1 MQTTII
7 DSKGVVSSGRE
18 TVPVTETEAL
28 TNATQAVEEQP
39 AETCEAEVPAQEVE
53 EIDAAKPEPKP
64 AATVKKPAKKEPD
77 PNPVIEDPYEWHKC
91 TITVVRA
98 LLPDGTVSVSV
109 LNHKDEPIVRTFPKA
124 DALLSDDIEQVAETM
139 RTIWKDITI
148 STTLAFLPVAN
159 ETDERTVVISTR
171 PGSDTPVV
179 NAVKESELI
188 LPASITQM
196 LDELKSALPA
206 RALAKL
212 DKDAKAR
219 KPSVTNKTAKTKPG
233 TLTSK
238 KPVAPSKPNPHQ
250 NNLTLF

>member
-1 MQTTII
+1 MMPQPQTDETKK
-7 DSKGVVSSGRE
+7 DAVDPAVSEKPIEE
-18 TVPVTETEAL
+18 TKTETIGSS
-28 TNATQAVEEQP
+28 TSDKGP
-39 AETCEAEVPAQEVE
+39 AEVE
-53 EIDAAKPEPKP
+53 EIRTDEAP
-64 AATVKKPAKKEPD
+64 TVKTHSKKGTAEKKEPD
-77 PNPVIEDPYEWHKC
+77 PNPVLEDPYEWHKC

-109 LNHKDEPIVRTFPKA
+109 FNHKDEPIVRTFPKA
-124 DALLSDDIEQVAETM
+124 DALLSDDIEQAAETM
-139 RTIWKDITI
+139 RTIWKDVTI

-188 LPASITQM
+188 LPTSITQM

-233 TLTSK
+233 TVTSK

>member
-7 DSKGVVSSGRE
+7 DSKGVAGSGSE
-18 TVPVTETEAL
+18 TIPVTETEAL
-28 TNATQAVEEQP
+28 ANETQAVEEQS
-39 AETCEAEVPAQEVE
+39 AKTCEAEVPAQEVE
-53 EIDAAKPEPKP
+53 EIDSAKPEPKAVP
-64 AATVKKPAKKEPD
+64 AKKPVKKEPD
-77 PNPVIEDPYEWHKC
+77 PNPVLEDPYEWHKC

-124 DALLSDDIEQVAETM
+124 DALLSDDVEQVAETM
-139 RTIWKDITI
+139 RTIWKDVTI
-148 STTLAFLPVAN
+148 STTLAFLPVAS

-188 LPASITQM
+188 LPTSITQM

>member
-7 DSKGVVSSGRE
+7 DRKGVAGSGSE
-18 TVPVTETEAL
+18 TVPVTEAL
-28 TNATQAVEEQP
+28 ANETQAVEEQS
-39 AETCEAEVPAQEVE
+39 AETCEAEAPAQEVE
-53 EIDAAKPEPKP
+53 EIDSAKPEPKAVP
-64 AATVKKPAKKEPD
+64 AKKPAKKEPD

-124 DALLSDDIEQVAETM
+124 DALLSDDIEQVTETM
-139 RTIWKDITI
+139 RTIWKDVTI

-179 NAVKESELI
+179 NAVNESELI
-188 LPASITQM
+188 LPTSITQM

-250 NNLTLF
+250 DNLTLF